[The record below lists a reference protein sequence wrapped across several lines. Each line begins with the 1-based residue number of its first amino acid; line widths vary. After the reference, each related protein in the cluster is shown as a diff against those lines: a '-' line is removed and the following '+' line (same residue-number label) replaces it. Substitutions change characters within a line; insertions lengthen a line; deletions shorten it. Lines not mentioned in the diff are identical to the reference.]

1 MFVSPVFADKAEK
14 HPLLL
19 LLPVMFLINLRPI
32 VPTPANVIIRCPLPS
47 DFTPNQYQQ
56 VMYN

>member
-19 LLPVMFLINLRPI
+19 LLSVMFLINLRPI
-32 VPTPANVIIRCPLPS
+32 VPTPANVIIRCPLLS
-47 DFTPNQYQQ
+47 DFTPN
-56 VMYN
+56 

>member
-1 MFVSPVFADKAEK
+1 MFVLPVFADKAEK

-47 DFTPNQYQQ
+47 DFTPN
-56 VMYN
+56 